1 MVDVRALF
9 LGSKLKAVATA
20 LGVVVASA
28 GVAFGAGVIGTP
40 GVVAVEN
47 RFGDVSNRTT
57 VIKTDMVVSNPNPI
71 GVQLS
76 DTRINYTVGMNN
88 VSIAAGDKE
97 GVGVDPGNTTLNF
110 TTQMQ
115 NTKIP
120 DWWVTHVRNDERTTV
135 DIDARARTGLL
146 GGRVFPFEQTK
157 RIETDIIGQFNSDE
171 RRPVN
176 SPQTQ
181 PGTENPVL
189 FVEETRASY
198 GTVTDAETP
207 IDMRFTLYNPKL
219 QPYTITEVGYE
230 ITMNGVD
237 VGAGATDDDYAVVI
251 PPDDTETLD
260 TRTAIANAKLDDW
273 WVSHLENN
281 QVTDLRIDFYA
292 KVELP
297 TGNEARVPLDQLTY
311 ENRIET
317 DIFGNKDENENTNGD
332 PDGTT
337 PTATP
342 TPDDGPD
349 VDGTDVV
356 DVTSTPTLDDSGGA
370 PTPTD
375 DLLSIRAPGVVG

>member
-1 MVDVRALF
+1 
-9 LGSKLKAVATA
+9 
-20 LGVVVASA
+20 VVVASA

-57 VIKTDMVVSNPNPI
+57 VIETDMVVNNPNPI

-76 DTRINYTVGMNN
+76 DTTINYTVGMNN

-120 DWWVTHVRNDERTTV
+120 EWWVTHVRNDERTTV

-157 RIETDIIGQFNSDE
+157 QIETDIIGQFNSDE

-297 TGNEARVPLDQLTY
+297 TDNEVRVPLDQLTY
-311 ENRIET
+311 EKRIET
-317 DIFGNKDENENTNGD
+317 DIFGNKDENENTNGN
-332 PDGTT
+332 PDGTTT

-342 TPDDGPD
+342 TPDGGPN
-349 VDGTDVV
+349 VGGTDVV
-356 DVTSTPTLDDSGGA
+356 DVTSTPTLNDSGGA

-375 DLLSIRAPGVVG
+375 DLLSIRAPEVVG